1 MLSTYLKHS
10 SQPHRFENRARGGP
24 PKRTPG
30 RPCDVSFFGR
40 IPLIYTIGALQEFN
54 FPKASLPLFCDWVTG
69 LMGEAPPPAPRRPH
83 SEPLSTGTVCQSG
96 GDGYKSQSRLQ
107 TACLR
112 IKAFLTLFSS
122 PLTFAVLL
130 LMYTA
135 IKANG
140 TSLT

>member
-1 MLSTYLKHS
+1 M
-10 SQPHRFENRARGGP
+10 GDGP
-24 PKRTPG
+24 
-30 RPCDVSFFGR
+30 
-40 IPLIYTIGALQEFN
+40 L
-54 FPKASLPLFCDWVTG
+54 
-69 LMGEAPPPAPRRPH
+69 APRRPH

-96 GDGYKSQSRLQ
+96 GDGYKSQPRLQ

-122 PLTFAVLL
+122 PQTFAVLL

>member
-10 SQPHRFENRARGGP
+10 SQLHRFGNRAL
-24 PKRTPG
+24 G
-30 RPCDVSFFGR
+30 RLSRLAADPATSLFFGR
-40 IPLIYTIGALQEFN
+40 IPLIYTIGAMQEFN

-69 LMGEAPPPAPRRPH
+69 LMGDAPLPPAPRRPH

-112 IKAFLTLFSS
+112 IEAFLTLFCS